1 MKQVHIEKVR
11 KAEKIITAL
20 WTTCIVLAIIGLI
33 LCTLFMIPNI
43 KAWKVF
49 IAICAVDVVSII
61 VAITAA
67 SLRGATNDFK
77 FKHRDDK
84 DE

>member
-1 MKQVHIEKVR
+1 
-11 KAEKIITAL
+11 
-20 WTTCIVLAIIGLI
+20 
-33 LCTLFMIPNI
+33 MIPNV
-43 KAWKVF
+43 KPWKVF
-49 IAICAVDVVSII
+49 IAICAVDVISII